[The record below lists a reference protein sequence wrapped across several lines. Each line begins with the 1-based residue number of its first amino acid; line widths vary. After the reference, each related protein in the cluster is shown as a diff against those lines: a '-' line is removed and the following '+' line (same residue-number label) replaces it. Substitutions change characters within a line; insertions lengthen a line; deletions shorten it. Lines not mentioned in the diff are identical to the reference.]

1 MKPVL
6 GVDVG
11 GTNIRMALVT
21 PAGDIVAQQRE
32 NLNLAA
38 CGNSSE
44 HIIETLVQCL
54 QPLASKASSIGM
66 GFPGFFHGQTGVL
79 AASPNL
85 PTLNEIP
92 LAEILEQRL
101 GCDVQVQNDA
111 LCAALG
117 EFHFGAAKS
126 LDSVLHITLG
136 TGVGGGLIM
145 NGRPLYGE
153 GGMACEFGHLCI
165 DTTADARLCSCG
177 KQGCVEAYASATAI
191 SRLYQQAN
199 GETLLAFEIYQQAC
213 QGAPDA
219 IQVLH
224 QAGHAIGR
232 AIAEVVKLL
241 DIRHITIS
249 GGVTGAWVLLHPAI
263 IEAVEQHVI
272 EPQRGQTSIILSTLE
287 DQGGILGA
295 ASMAMGLG

>member
-11 GTNIRMALVT
+11 GTNIRMALIT

-38 CGNSSE
+38 CGHSAE
-44 HIIETLVQCL
+44 QIIETLVQCL
-54 QPLASKASSIGM
+54 QPLASQAASIGM

-85 PTLNEIP
+85 PALNEVP
-92 LAEILEQRL
+92 LAEILAQRL
-101 GCDVQVQNDA
+101 TCDVQVQNDA

-117 EFHFGAAKS
+117 EFHFGAAKA

-165 DTTADARLCSCG
+165 DTTRDAHVCPCG

-191 SRLYQQAN
+191 SRMYQQAR
-199 GETLLAFEIYQQAC
+199 GESLSAFEIYQQAC

-219 IQVLH
+219 EAVFK

-241 DIRHITIS
+241 DMRHITIS

-272 EPQRGQTSIILSTLE
+272 PPQREKTSIVMSNLE